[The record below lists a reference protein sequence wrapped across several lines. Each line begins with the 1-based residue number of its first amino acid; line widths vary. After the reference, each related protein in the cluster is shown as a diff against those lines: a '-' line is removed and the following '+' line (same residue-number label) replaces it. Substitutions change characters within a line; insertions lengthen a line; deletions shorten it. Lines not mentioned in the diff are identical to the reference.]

1 MYLRVSCPLS
11 AVTPVSHG
19 ATPGQLRPC
28 AGVSAMFEP
37 QLLDLD
43 YIRVFVRF
51 LLPILII
58 IIASGELSVRPTEA
72 GLLYWCTLVKVADN
86 EGCSLPESWAV
97 SAPKTS
103 YYGDNGAVAFIEY
116 PICHL
121 QQSSFSHS
129 SQRKD
134 NPGHID
140 PPSCLPWLLLSEIR
154 NIRRKIN

>member
-1 MYLRVSCPLS
+1 MCHVRSQLSLLCHMAPLPASSGPAQESLQCLSLSCS
-11 AVTPVSHG
+11 TWI
-19 ATPGQLRPC
+19 T
-28 AGVSAMFEP
+28 F
-37 QLLDLD
+37 
-43 YIRVFVRF
+43 RVFVRF

-58 IIASGELSVRPTEA
+58 SIASGELGVRPTEA
-72 GLLYWCTLVKVADN
+72 GLLCWCTLVKVADN

-140 PPSCLPWLLLSEIR
+140 LPSCLPWLLLSEIR